1 MDLPP
6 YGSFQNNQQ
15 TKVRNTISQW
25 ESYANIKFSPI
36 DDVKTAMIRIA
47 FNRSGG
53 SWSFVGGENTTIKV
67 DQPTMNLGW
76 VDGADTVVSDSERG
90 VILHEFGHALGL
102 MHEHQSPL
110 RGNKITLKPQG
121 TIHLYLNPQRLV
133 DDSSPSRH

>member
-47 FNRSGG
+47 FNRNGG

-67 DQPTMNLGW
+67 DQPTMN
-76 VDGADTVVSDSERG
+76 
-90 VILHEFGHALGL
+90 
-102 MHEHQSPL
+102 
-110 RGNKITLKPQG
+110 
-121 TIHLYLNPQRLV
+121 
-133 DDSSPSRH
+133 